1 MFAYFLVKL
10 DHCLVVGLFDNLD
23 NGLSYLRSNIN

>member
-1 MFAYFLVKL
+1 MLADILVKL

-23 NGLSYLRSNIN
+23 NGLSYLRRNIN